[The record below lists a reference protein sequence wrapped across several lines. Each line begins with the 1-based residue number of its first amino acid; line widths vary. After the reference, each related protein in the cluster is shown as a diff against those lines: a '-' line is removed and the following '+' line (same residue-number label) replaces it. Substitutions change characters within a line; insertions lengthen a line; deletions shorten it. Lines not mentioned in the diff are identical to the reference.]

1 MLSVRFCGA
10 IALYMVFSSVGDC
23 TSSVRALSEVETAP
37 AAVSVPSRPPQKLIR
52 KEAER
57 DAPSTQSMNL
67 LEQDA
72 KAPWV
77 IPMGE
82 TGPPGPPGY
91 AGSPGI
97 LGEIGPSGKEY
108 VGPPGAVGFP
118 GTDGPQGADGDKGL
132 MGPVG
137 PPGVR
142 GESGKA
148 SAFSS
153 TEINT
158 LRGLYTQLDST
169 IQRATDLDKIEHNI
183 IAARVQTV
191 KDHFS
196 KMQASLF
203 KLESSMQS
211 MTSAENNL
219 TESASAAASRAE
231 ESKVQSAQL
240 VDVNQR
246 ITKDATGLKDAV
258 LDDATEVANEIES
271 E

>member
-10 IALYMVFSSVGDC
+10 IAFYMVFFRMGDC

-37 AAVSVPSRPPQKLIR
+37 VAASAPSRPPQKLIR
-52 KEAER
+52 KEPDH
-57 DAPSTQSMNL
+57 DATSTQSVNL

-82 TGPPGPPGY
+82 PGPPGPPGY
-91 AGSPGI
+91 AGAPGI
-97 LGEIGPSGKEY
+97 RGEIGPPGKEY
-108 VGPPGAVGFP
+108 VGPPGSIGFP
-118 GTDGPQGADGDKGL
+118 GTAGAHGADGDKGS

-137 PPGVR
+137 PPGVG

-148 SAFSS
+148 SALSS

-169 IQRATDLDKIEHNI
+169 IQRATDLDKIEHNT
-183 IAARVQTV
+183 IAARVRTA

-196 KMQASLF
+196 RMQGSLF
-203 KLESSMQS
+203 KLESSMQN
-211 MTSAENNL
+211 MASAEKNL
-219 TESASAAASRAE
+219 TESASAAASKAE
-231 ESKVQSAQL
+231 EAKVQSAQL
-240 VDVNQR
+240 ADVNQR

-258 LDDATEVANEIES
+258 LDDAAEIASEIES